1 VDVTYRGKA
10 ECPPRVLEYRNQIK
24 ILAVIAKYF
33 VYVYFLLCLC
43 GIVFCYLN
51 YRESKDFS
59 KLMTGLYVNLF
70 LNVIIYLEYFFLLRP
85 LALTKIQVFEDRLFI
100 KRGSKEIIVPFE
112 DIVEIKSSVNKWL
125 GGWFKLIL
133 KDKKAHRFTVVLN
146 RSDYILD
153 AVIKFNSKLLE
164 EKKYIDLRTKLILI
178 DHNFSRM
185 NDILWRRFPIISFS
199 HLVVLPL
206 AFFTMLYLKQNN
218 QFIIYNPF
226 DYFMYLC
233 GWTLIYMGVLLTIFP
248 TIMNTIIEKQTM
260 KKMALDTE
268 DKMRDIQYESKIYKR
283 LFPAYLA
290 LLIAFFAGVYKYD
303 LNTLNSLSVSR
314 NHKDLNI
321 KAGEELWFDSR
332 YNCTDC
338 HYKLSTNDLVFT
350 SVGLGKI
357 VALPDQQVTININKK
372 DNLGRSIASVE
383 EKLVPQKSMA
393 IKTSR
398 GETIIV
404 ENKDIRGKVFR
415 EIPHLK

>member
-1 VDVTYRGKA
+1 
-10 ECPPRVLEYRNQIK
+10 
-24 ILAVIAKYF
+24 
-33 VYVYFLLCLC
+33 
-43 GIVFCYLN
+43 
-51 YRESKDFS
+51 
-59 KLMTGLYVNLF
+59 MTGLYVNLF